1 MTKGLHNN
9 AYGCRDSEETRAFY
23 EDFLELILADT
34 FPILESKTGR
44 KTSALHSFC
53 RLGDNSFLAF
63 FEVPATPYNS
73 KEQLNYG
80 LHVAL
85 KADAETLQRIF
96 DKGKQARIH
105 TRGVADHRF
114 IRSIYFRDPNG
125 YVIELTTPSQDA
137 TRYTLEAAKKAHG
150 TLAD

>member
-63 FEVPATPYNS
+63 FEVPDTPFDF
-73 KEQLNYG
+73 KEQHDYDP
-80 LHVAL
+80 HIAL
-85 KADAETLQRIF
+85 R
-96 DKGKQARIH
+96 
-105 TRGVADHRF
+105 
-114 IRSIYFRDPNG
+114 
-125 YVIELTTPSQDA
+125 
-137 TRYTLEAAKKAHG
+137 
-150 TLAD
+150 